1 MILAVGFCPRYHL
14 HAIFMGV
21 FHAVSSFNNAGFDL
35 TGSSLVPFAQD
46 PLLILTHAA
55 LIITGGLGYAVL
67 LEIGARVRSPN
78 HPWTLHARFVLMIT
92 AILLVVGTL
101 GTLAIEWGNPH
112 TLGQLAWPSKILD
125 AFFQSVTAR
134 TAGFTSL
141 DTGLMHPASQFLT
154 IMLMFIGAS
163 PGSTG
168 GGIKTTTF
176 AIRGGPRRVPRA
188 RDGGAHRER
197 LASPNILD
205 VIDLAED
212 VSMLEFTAT
221 APLAG
226 KTLNELSLRRRFGIT
241 GPGDQARPD
250 DELARGR
257 RVPHRGGGHP
267 RRRWQLGRVDE
278 VRRLRRQVGA
288 GGRPDRRSQRQR
300 AQALGRPAPKAWPA
314 PARPEGQRSGPMRR
328 YETAGRVSTCRR
340 TGALLHRVRPRLDHA
355 VRPRSAAT

>member
-1 MILAVGFCPRYHL
+1 VILAVGFCPRYHL

-241 GPGDQARPD
+241 V
-250 DELARGR
+250 LAIKRG
-257 RVPHRGGGHP
+257 
-267 RRRWQLGRVDE
+267 QTTNSL
-278 VRRLRRQVGA
+278 VGA
-288 GGRPDRRSQRQR
+288 ESRIEEGDILVVAGSSGELTKFAAFVAKS
-300 AQALGRPAPKAWPA
+300 AQAD
-314 PARPEGQRSGPMRR
+314 GQ
-328 YETAGRVSTCRR
+328 TAGRSGNGLRR
-340 TGALLHRVRPRLDHA
+340 
-355 VRPRSAAT
+355 

>member
-1 MILAVGFCPRYHL
+1 
-14 HAIFMGV
+14 MGV
-21 FHAVSSFNNAGFDL
+21 FHAVSSFHNAGFDL

-176 AIRGGPRRVPRA
+176 AILLWGVFTVIRQHPDITSHGRRITWDFFSRAVAIVFLAASVVLVMTAAVLLTNHAGFLEALFETTSAFGTVGLSMGLTPHLTTTGRVLIVVTMFLGRVGP
-188 RDGGAHRER
+188 
-197 LASPNILD
+197 L
-205 VIDLAED
+205 
-212 VSMLEFTAT
+212 TA
-221 APLAG
+221 AVAL
-226 KTLNELSLRRRFGIT
+226 LR
-241 GPGDQARPD
+241 QARPPASIRYP
-250 DELARGR
+250 E
-257 RVPHRGGGHP
+257 
-267 RRRWQLGRVDE
+267 
-278 VRRLRRQVGA
+278 
-288 GGRPDRRSQRQR
+288 
-300 AQALGRPAPKAWPA
+300 AQIPIG
-314 PARPEGQRSGPMRR
+314 
-328 YETAGRVSTCRR
+328 
-340 TGALLHRVRPRLDHA
+340 
-355 VRPRSAAT
+355 